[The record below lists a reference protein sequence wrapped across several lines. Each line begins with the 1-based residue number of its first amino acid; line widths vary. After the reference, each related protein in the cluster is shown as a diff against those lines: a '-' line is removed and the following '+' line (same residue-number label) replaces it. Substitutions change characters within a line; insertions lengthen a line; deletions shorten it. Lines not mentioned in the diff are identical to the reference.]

1 MFDRAMVVVL
11 GKSARLGGE
20 GASAK
25 AGGRAPL
32 QLHLEAPRPSYSS
45 PHPELDLGLQRHT
58 FTRQS

>member
-32 QLHLEAPRPSYSS
+32 HICLEAPRPSFSS
-45 PHPELDLGLQRHT
+45 PHPEIDLGLQRHT
-58 FTRQS
+58 FSKQS